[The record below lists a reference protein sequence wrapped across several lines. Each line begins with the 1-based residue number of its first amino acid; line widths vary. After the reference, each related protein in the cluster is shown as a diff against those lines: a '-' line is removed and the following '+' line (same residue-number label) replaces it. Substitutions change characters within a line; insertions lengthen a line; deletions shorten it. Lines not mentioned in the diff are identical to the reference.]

1 MRDFSDS
8 VLPDGAVQGAV
19 DQWLAALAAA
29 DASPQTVRRYAT
41 VVRDFLAW
49 YAGAYGEPLAFTQ
62 LVPTVVIAY
71 RNHLQKTR
79 QPSTVNVHIS
89 ALRTLGTW
97 LTDAGY
103 VAQNPTHRLKVVGRT
118 ATAGMPKSLSDRAI
132 NGLLAE
138 AQRSGPREYAIV
150 MLMLQ
155 TGLRIGECAALCWGD
170 ITIGER
176 RGDVL
181 VRSGKGRKARTVPLT
196 LSARQ
201 ALAAYAMP
209 LLGAR
214 SASLKDVGAVWPAAQ
229 QANAQTPIWQ
239 TRKRHVSAA
248 LTATAMRR
256 IIATLVRLCAARG
269 VLPPESQ
276 VSAHTLRHTFAMA
289 YLTQHPGDLAGLAT
303 ILGHSSLDIT
313 RIYANPTTDQLRQR
327 MEGLALNAYGE

>member
-1 MRDFSDS
+1 MRDSTDS
-8 VLPDGAVQGAV
+8 VLTNEPVHAATM
-19 DQWLAALAAA
+19 QWLAALADA
-29 DASPQTVRRYAT
+29 DVSPQTIRRYGT
-41 VVRDFLAW
+41 VVHDFIAW
-49 YAGAYGEPLAFTQ
+49 YTGAYGAPLAFDQ

-89 ALRTLGTW
+89 ALRTWGTW
-97 LTDAGY
+97 LLETGY
-103 VAQNPTHRLKVVGRT
+103 MAQNPTQRLKVVGRT
-118 ATAGMPKSLSDRAI
+118 EASGQPKGLADRAI

-155 TGLRIGECAALCWGD
+155 TGVRIGECAALRWGD
-170 ITIGER
+170 ITLGER
-176 RGDVL
+176 RGDLL

-201 ALAAYAMP
+201 ALATYAAP

-214 SASLKDVGAVWPAAQ
+214 SALLKDVVAVWPRDQ
-229 QANAQTPIWQ
+229 QGQMPIWQ

-256 IIATLVRLCAARG
+256 IIATLVRLCEARG
-269 VLPPESQ
+269 MLPLDSQ

-289 YLTQHPGDLAGLAT
+289 YLTEHPGDLAGLGT
-303 ILGHSSLDIT
+303 ILGHSSLDVT

-327 MEGLALNAYGE
+327 MEGLPLNAYGE

>member
-1 MRDFSDS
+1 MRDFPDS
-8 VLPDGAVQGAV
+8 VLPDGPVQGAV

-41 VVRDFLAW
+41 VVRDFIAW
-49 YAGAYGEPLAFTQ
+49 YANAYGTPLSFDQ

-89 ALRTLGTW
+89 ALRTWGTW
-97 LTDAGY
+97 LAEAGY
-103 VAQNPTHRLKVVGRT
+103 VGQSPAQRLKVVGRT
-118 ATAGMPKSLSDRAI
+118 EASGGPKGLSDRVI
-132 NGLLAE
+132 NGLLTE
-138 AQRSGPREYAIV
+138 AQRAGVREYAIV

-176 RGDVL
+176 RGDLL

-201 ALAAYAMP
+201 ALAAYAAS
-209 LLGAR
+209 LLSAR
-214 SASLKDVGAVWPAAQ
+214 SASLKDVVAVWPTAPS
-229 QANAQTPIWQ
+229 AQTPLWQ

-248 LTATAMRR
+248 LTVTAMRR
-256 IIATLVRLCAARG
+256 IMATLVRLCEARG
-269 VLPPESQ
+269 VLPSDSR

-289 YLTQHPGDLAGLAT
+289 YLTAHPGDLAGLAT

-327 MEGLALNAYGE
+327 MEGLALNAYVE